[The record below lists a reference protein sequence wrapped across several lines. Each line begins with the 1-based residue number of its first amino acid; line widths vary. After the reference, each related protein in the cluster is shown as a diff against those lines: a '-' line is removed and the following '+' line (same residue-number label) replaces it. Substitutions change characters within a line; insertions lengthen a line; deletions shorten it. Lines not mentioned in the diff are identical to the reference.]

1 MFSVLQ
7 LFTQYH
13 FCYWQGDGI
22 FYSQSFSLKCY
33 LLTTLNWCGRS
44 IVVPGWLLIRGLTRI
59 VGGGCSLGEISLIL
73 RWSGTWKLRWI
84 FLLNCLG
91 ACLEGLV
98 GYQACCCISSPWLR
112 WGICYPWC
120 AFLDL
125 YLFLKICVEFCG
137 GGYMFRWDFSIQW
150 FGQDFIGVLI
160 VNNHDILVTLNYG
173 YQEMPHMITEE
184 LSCKLD

>member
-1 MFSVLQ
+1 MWEEHSSSRVVI
-7 LFTQYH
+7 
-13 FCYWQGDGI
+13 DKGI
-22 FYSQSFSLKCY
+22 NQNCRWRVQFGWNFANPAMKWYLKV
-33 LLTTLNWCGRS
+33 TMD
-44 IVVPGWLLIRGLTRI
+44 
-59 VGGGCSLGEISLIL
+59 
-73 RWSGTWKLRWI
+73 

-98 GYQACCCISSPWLR
+98 GSQACCCISSPWLR

-120 AFLDL
+120 EFLDL

-184 LSCKLD
+184 LSC